1 MGGKWGDF
9 PKPGIENVFA
19 GLFCFPFSLC
29 LPAEVRHIKRRRAP
43 CLPAAVGMSNVGGL
57 YACPPKISLLNAGG
71 RYAFLRLE
79 FFMNSYLVRIY
90 RKSDNNPRMLV
101 GVVEEPGVK
110 EKKAF
115 HTLYEL
121 WDILNPNKK
130 EKQTKQRK
138 TEGNGMG
145 RAYSKAKNSISAKGN
160 K

>member
-1 MGGKWGDF
+1 
-9 PKPGIENVFA
+9 
-19 GLFCFPFSLC
+19 
-29 LPAEVRHIKRRRAP
+29 
-43 CLPAAVGMSNVGGL
+43 
-57 YACPPKISLLNAGG
+57 
-71 RYAFLRLE
+71 
-79 FFMNSYLVRIY
+79 MNSYLVRIY